1 MMIWREV
8 FNELLEQGA
17 ANASGSMYVYAR
29 IVEILKT
36 AIKDGRMKVGDRL
49 PTLHYLLPLKL

>member
-1 MMIWREV
+1 MIWREV

-17 ANASGSMYVYAR
+17 VNASGSMYVYAR

-36 AIKDGRMKVGDRL
+36 AIEDGRMKVGDRL
-49 PTLHYLLPLKL
+49 PTNRELAAFSK